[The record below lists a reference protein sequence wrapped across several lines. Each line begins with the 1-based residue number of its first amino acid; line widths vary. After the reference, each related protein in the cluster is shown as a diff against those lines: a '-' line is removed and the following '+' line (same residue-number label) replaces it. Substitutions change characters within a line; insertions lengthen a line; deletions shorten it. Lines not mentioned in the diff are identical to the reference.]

1 MRDLS
6 HLRAL
11 GSTGSPLSAETQ
23 SWFNTRFAVL
33 AKKKNGSA
41 AQADM

>member
-11 GSTGSPLSAETQ
+11 GWTGSPLGAETH
-23 SWFNTRFAVL
+23 SWFNTRFAIL
-33 AKKKNGSA
+33 AKKNGSA